1 MVVDVVRIM
10 IELNDVVTNGN
21 TFRERE
27 LNVPFL
33 FEVRALDGDEAW
45 VKPLNGNYVNQG
57 RYTFNIEHLTL
68 VEKHNVA

>member
-1 MVVDVVRIM
+1 M

-21 TFRERE
+21 TFREGE

-33 FEVRALDGDEAW
+33 FEVRALDDDEVW
-45 VKPLNGNYVNQG
+45 VKPLNGNYVNRG

-68 VEKHNVA
+68 VEKRNVA

>member
-1 MVVDVVRIM
+1 M

-21 TFRERE
+21 TFREGE
-27 LNVPFL
+27 LNGPFL
-33 FEVRALDGDEAW
+33 FEVRALDDDEVW

-68 VEKHNVA
+68 VEKRNVA